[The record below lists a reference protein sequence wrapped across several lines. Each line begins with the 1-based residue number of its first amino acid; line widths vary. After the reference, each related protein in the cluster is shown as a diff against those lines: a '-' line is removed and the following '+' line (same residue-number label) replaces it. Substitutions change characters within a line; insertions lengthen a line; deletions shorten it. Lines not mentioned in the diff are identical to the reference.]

1 MGTEPK
7 PFTIQPM
14 LVLQGGHLKKS
25 MLLSCDFIDNTPFTC
40 LKKTNRQLACA
51 LGMLGEKRSPFS
63 ECDLFEKLQ
72 QLRNDKVDELIKSEM
87 KSEDPLSDARDFNIQ
102 PAQRHQLFMDCKVP
116 QVVEIEVP
124 PFVSAEGKHVGP
136 HKLNIVS
143 TWNKSIAPS
152 VEATGPNMDWLR
164 LACRHEWNTKPSSSK
179 RKHIDEDLTMKLPN
193 LPDPLKYAI
202 SSKGVVRIQVYYKS
216 NNIWKRHEKKLD
228 TDLLDD
234 DTMEDTHQ
242 IIMAVA
248 AKMLKFYNDRHTP
261 TAEVGQ
267 EDEAQDGVGGE
278 GEQDHEDEESDC
290 EPDA

>member
-25 MLLSCDFIDNTPFTC
+25 MLLSCDFVDNTPFTC

-51 LGMLGEKRSPFS
+51 LGMIGEKRSPFT

-87 KSEDPLSDARDFNIQ
+87 ISGDPFSDVVKDFNIQ

-116 QVVEIEVP
+116 QIVEIEVP
-124 PFVSAEGKHVGP
+124 PFVSAEGKHVGR
-136 HKLNIVS
+136 HKLNVIS
-143 TWNKSIAPS
+143 TWNRSISPS
-152 VEATGPNMDWLR
+152 VEATGPNMDWLL
-164 LACRHEWNTKPSSSK
+164 LACRHEWMPKPSPSK
-179 RKHIDEDLTMKLPN
+179 RKHIDDELTMKLPN

-216 NNIWKRHEKKLD
+216 SNGWKRHEKKLD
-228 TDLLDD
+228 TDLFDEG
-234 DTMEDTHQ
+234 TMEDTQQ
-242 IIMAVA
+242 IIMVVA
-248 AKMLKFYNDRHTP
+248 AKMLKFYQSRHT
-261 TAEVGQ
+261 
-267 EDEAQDGVGGE
+267 
-278 GEQDHEDEESDC
+278 SDSFC
-290 EPDA
+290 F